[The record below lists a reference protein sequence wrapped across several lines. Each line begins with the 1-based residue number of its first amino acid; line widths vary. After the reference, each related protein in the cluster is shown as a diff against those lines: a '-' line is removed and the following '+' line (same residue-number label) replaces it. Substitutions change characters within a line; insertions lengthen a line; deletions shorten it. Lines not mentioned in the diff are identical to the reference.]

1 MGKHSLI
8 RNELTVYS
16 KINLKPKQGGNMKRF
31 QPVLLSILLVAFCI
45 TSAGAGVVITTME
58 TSFDEPRDSGTSIS
72 YIDEKGMRAESRS
85 GGEKNTVIF
94 RSDKEVLWVIN
105 EADKSYTEMT
115 RNDIRKIKGQMD
127 EAMRMMQE
135 QMKNLPPE
143 QRAMMENMMKGK
155 AMPVQPEKTVFKKVA
170 SGVMVNTWKC
180 DKYEGYRGGQLT
192 EEVCTTSWEDL
203 GIEQKDFRIMQS
215 MGEFMS
221 ELAPDASS
229 YFNVGSDEWEKEQ
242 GYPGVPVRTISY
254 SMGEK
259 IFQTDIKGIKRQKID
274 SSLFELPKGLSRENF
289 MIPME

>member
-1 MGKHSLI
+1 M
-8 RNELTVYS
+8 
-16 KINLKPKQGGNMKRF
+16 KPF
-31 QPVLLSILLVAFCI
+31 QPVILVILLLALII
-45 TSAGAGVVITTME
+45 TSAEAGVVITAME

-72 YIDEKGMRAESRS
+72 YIDENGMKAESGS

-105 EADKSYTEMT
+105 EADRSYTEMT
-115 RNDIRKIKGQMD
+115 RNDVRKIKGQMD

-143 QRAMMENMMKGK
+143 QREMMESMMKGK

-192 EEVCTTSWEDL
+192 EEVWTASWEAL
-203 GIEQKDFRIMQS
+203 GIEQNDFKVMQS

-221 ELAPDASS
+221 ELAPDAAS
-229 YFNVGSDEWEKEQ
+229 YFDVGSDEWEKEQ

-259 IFQTDIKGIKRQKID
+259 AFQTEIKEIKRQKVD
-274 SSLFELPKGLSRENF
+274 SSLFELPKGLSREDF
-289 MIPME
+289 MSPMN